1 MPSTRE
7 YRRIF
12 RRLFVTHLGLALL
25 PLVALGIFSIDRIN
39 SIYDEKI
46 SAGIEAVC
54 SSKHRALDTFLHERV
69 SQIKTLAFTHGLA
82 ELRDPDRLSRIFTV
96 MQQSGRSFV
105 DLGIIGMDGRHIS
118 YVGPFD
124 LRDANYVSAPWF
136 TEVLRKGV
144 FVSDVFM
151 GFRNVPHFIIAVLR
165 HEGGESF
172 IMRATI
178 DMEAINSLL
187 QRVYSGERSDAFL
200 INEQGVLQTDSRD
213 YGRIMEQFNVTLPNV
228 LRQGIALVPLPSQ
241 PGDSGSKEPLAA
253 MMHLDSMP
261 WLLVVVDDVRESL
274 APLHRLRIYILL
286 FVGLG
291 AVLVTVGA
299 FLGTRYIVS
308 CLAAADRKQAHI
320 DARMLQ
326 SSKMAALGK
335 MAAGVA
341 HEVNN
346 PLMLIQENAGWIRD
360 LLQDENPGNMVNY
373 DEIMES
379 TDKIEKHVQRA
390 KGITQR
396 MLGFGRR
403 MNPGRSEIMVNVLV
417 DQATEFLK
425 TEARG
430 RNITITKDFSADVP
444 VILSDSAQ
452 LEQVFINIMDNA
464 IKYSAPGGRITVKLW
479 AGEYKA
485 FAEIIDQ
492 GRGIPPEDLENVKTK
507 FYKGSNS
514 VRGSGIGLAL
524 VDSIMTALDG
534 TMDIK
539 STLGRGTVVTL
550 GLPLYHK
557 A

>member
-69 SQIKTLAFTHGLA
+69 SQIKILAFTHGLA

-417 DQATEFLK
+417 DQDRGPRPQHHHHEGFFCRCTCHPFRFGPAGAGVHQHHRQCHRCHRQEWLHHRAYRTLGKWRTHLLQGYGAGHGRRDHAAHLRSFLHHKGSGRGYRAWPGHLLYDSGK
-425 TEARG
+425 TWWPYRGQQRCGAGDDVLHQPARG
-430 RNITITKDFSADVP
+430 T
-444 VILSDSAQ
+444 
-452 LEQVFINIMDNA
+452 
-464 IKYSAPGGRITVKLW
+464 
-479 AGEYKA
+479 
-485 FAEIIDQ
+485 AE
-492 GRGIPPEDLENVKTK
+492 PTP
-507 FYKGSNS
+507 
-514 VRGSGIGLAL
+514 
-524 VDSIMTALDG
+524 
-534 TMDIK
+534 
-539 STLGRGTVVTL
+539 
-550 GLPLYHK
+550 
-557 A
+557 